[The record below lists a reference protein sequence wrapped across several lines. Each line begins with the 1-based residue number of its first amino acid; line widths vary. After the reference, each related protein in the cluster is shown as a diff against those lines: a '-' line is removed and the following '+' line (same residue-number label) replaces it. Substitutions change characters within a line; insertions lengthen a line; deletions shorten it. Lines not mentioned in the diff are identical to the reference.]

1 MVTGVIFMTAKRRRY
16 FSRKAKKRIFVL
28 ILVFVLMLV
37 FFEIRLRPVVRG
49 AACVQAQSLAT
60 MLINQTVPDVL
71 EEMNIKS
78 TDLETIIQTDSG
90 IISSINVNTVTVNKL
105 KSTIS
110 LRVQE
115 NISQIQN
122 KRIDIAL
129 GTILGS
135 ELFNGYGP
143 SIPLYISL
151 SGNVKSDFDS
161 TFESG
166 GVNQT
171 VHKLSVKISADIN
184 IIMPM
189 GTFST
194 TVETSVLV
202 GETVIVGTVPT
213 GMLLSRTY

>member
-1 MVTGVIFMTAKRRRY
+1 MTVKRRRHI
-16 FSRKAKKRIFVL
+16 SRKSKKRIFVL
-28 ILVFVLMLV
+28 ILVFVLLFV

-49 AACVQAQSLAT
+49 AACIQAQSLAT
-60 MLINQTVPDVL
+60 TLINQTVPDVL
-71 EEMNIKS
+71 EEMNV
-78 TDLETIIQTDSG
+78 TTADLETITQNTDG
-90 IISSINVNTVTVNKL
+90 IISAINVNTVTVNKL
-105 KSTIS
+105 KNIIS

-115 NISQIQN
+115 DISQIQN
-122 KRIDIAL
+122 RRIYIAL

-135 ELFNGYGP
+135 ELFNGCGP
-143 SIPLYISL
+143 SVPLNISL
-151 SGNVKSDFDS
+151 SGNVKSDFES

-194 TVETSVLV
+194 NVETSVLV
-202 GETVIVGTVPT
+202 GETVIVGSVPT

>member
-1 MVTGVIFMTAKRRRY
+1 MAVRRRRHI
-16 FSRKAKKRIFVL
+16 SRKSKKRVFVL
-28 ILVFVLMLV
+28 ILVFVVVFV
-37 FFEIRLRPVVRG
+37 FFEMRLRPVVRG
-49 AACVQAQSLAT
+49 AASIQAQSLAT
-60 MLINQTVPDVL
+60 TLINQTVPDVL
-71 EEMNIKS
+71 EEMNITS
-78 TDLETIIQTDSG
+78 ADLETITHSDNG

-105 KSTIS
+105 KNIIS

-122 KRIDIAL
+122 RRIYIAL

-135 ELFNGYGP
+135 ELFNGCGP
-143 SIPLYISL
+143 SIPLNISL
-151 SGNVKSDFDS
+151 SGNVKSDFES

-184 IIMPM
+184 IIMPV

-194 TVETSVLV
+194 AVETSVLV
-202 GETVIVGTVPT
+202 GETVIVGSVPT

>member
-1 MVTGVIFMTAKRRRY
+1 MAVRRRRDI
-16 FSRKAKKRIFVL
+16 SRKSKKRIFVL
-28 ILVFVLMLV
+28 VIIFVLMFV
-37 FFEIRLRPVVRG
+37 FFEMRLRPVVRG
-49 AACVQAQSLAT
+49 VASVQAQSLT
-60 MLINQTVPDVL
+60 TTLINQTVPDVL
-71 EEMNIKS
+71 EEMNITS
-78 TDLETIIQTDSG
+78 ADLETITQNNSG

-105 KSTIS
+105 KNIIS
-110 LRVQE
+110 LRIQE

-122 KRIDIAL
+122 RKVYISL

-135 ELFNGYGP
+135 EFFNGCNP
-143 SIPLYISL
+143 SIPLNISL
-151 SGNVKSDFDS
+151 SGNVKSDFES

-202 GETVIVGTVPT
+202 GETVIVGSVPT
-213 GMLLSRTY
+213 GMLVSRTY

>member
-1 MVTGVIFMTAKRRRY
+1 MAVRRQRHI
-16 FSRKAKKRIFVL
+16 SRKSKKRIFVL
-28 ILVFVLMLV
+28 VIVFVLVFV
-37 FFEIRLRPVVRG
+37 FFEMRLRPVVRG
-49 AACVQAQSLAT
+49 AACIQAQSLAT
-60 MLINQTVPDVL
+60 TLINSTVPDVL
-71 EEMNIKS
+71 EEMNITS
-78 TDLETIIQTDSG
+78 ADLETISQNSSG

-105 KSTIS
+105 KNIIS
-110 LRVQE
+110 LRIQE

-122 KRIDIAL
+122 RKIYIAL

-135 ELFNGYGP
+135 ELFNGCGP
-143 SIPLYISL
+143 SIPLNISL
-151 SGNVKSDFDS
+151 SGNVKSDFES

-194 TVETSVLV
+194 AVETSVLV
-202 GETVIVGTVPT
+202 GETVIVGSVPT
-213 GMLLSRTY
+213 GMLVSRTY